1 MKHYLE
7 KNNSMRKI
15 KFIGG
20 ARLGG
25 VNYTWPLVILT
36 ASESELILKTIF
48 QNKYIFPKEDIHDIK
63 TLTWLPVLAEGIR
76 IRHKVSS
83 YPEFVTFWYWKPHK
97 LKVFGLFVLNF

>member
-1 MKHYLE
+1 
-7 KNNSMRKI
+7 MRKI

-36 ASESELILKTIF
+36 TTESELILKTIF

-63 TLTWLPVLAEGIR
+63 SMTWLPILAEGIK
-76 IRHKVSS
+76 ISHKVSS
-83 YPEFVTFWYWKPHK
+83 YPEFITFWYWKPYQFLKSLKSLGFK
-97 LKVFGLFVLNF
+97 L